1 MHKGCTVETM
11 SNPDYI
17 IVGSGAAGAIVANRL
32 STATGTASCT
42 VCLIEAGS
50 GGSNLYSRI
59 PAAFSKNLQNKNL
72 MWQFQTAPAD
82 ALGGRS
88 VYIPQG
94 KLAGGSTSINGLVYN
109 RGQAA
114 DFDHW
119 ESLGNTGWGHRDV
132 LPYFRRTETRVAN
145 LTGSD
150 DPDNQ
155 SQFRGSHGPVHVSDP
170 DRLDPV
176 CDAFINTIAS
186 HDVPTHNDYNGSS
199 QRGTGYY
206 QRFIKD
212 GRRVSADTA
221 FLDPVRANPNLDIK
235 TGAQV
240 VKILFDGKRA
250 TGVQL
255 ADGRTVKAN
264 REVIISA
271 GTVNSAKLLQLSGVG
286 SAKLLKPL
294 GIDIIHDL
302 PGVGENFQDHYFVRC
317 SARLKDNAPSLNLL
331 SRGPALLKEIW
342 RWQTGKQSI
351 LSYSPSIAYAFLN
364 SLDLQD
370 PVPDMQFVFTPGS
383 YQPGKVYV
391 LDKFPAATCGFT
403 QQRPMST
410 GHIRITSSDTN
421 AAPEIQPNY
430 MQHESDQQAVL
441 RGIKLSRKFLQSKP
455 LLDYFQSDE
464 VPGAAIQ
471 TDDELLE
478 FARATGN
485 TGYHLTGTCTMGPA
499 ANTMAVVGPDLKV
512 HGVQGLRV
520 IDASVMP
527 RVTSS
532 NTCAATM
539 MIGEKGADLILETTI
554 H

>member
-1 MHKGCTVETM
+1 M

-32 STATGTASCT
+32 CTATGTKQCT
-42 VCLIEAGS
+42 VCLIEAGT

-59 PAAFSKNLQNKNL
+59 PAAFSKNLQNKKL

-82 ALGGRS
+82 ALNGRT

-94 KLAGGSTSINGLVYN
+94 KLPGGSTSINGLVYN

-119 ESLGNTGWGHRDV
+119 ESLGNSGWAYRDV
-132 LPYFRRTETRVAN
+132 LPYFRRTETRAAN
-145 LTGSD
+145 LTDSD
-150 DPDNQ
+150 DQENQ
-155 SQFRGSHGPVHVSDP
+155 SQYRGSLGPVHVSDP

-176 CDAFINTIAS
+176 CDAFINAVS
-186 HDVPTHNDYNGSS
+186 SCGVPSHNDYNGSS

-206 QRFIKD
+206 QRFIKN
-212 GRRVSADTA
+212 GTRVSANTA
-221 FLDPVRANPNLDIK
+221 FIEPLKSHPNLEIK
-235 TGAQV
+235 TAAQV
-240 VKILFDGKRA
+240 VKILFGGKRA
-250 TGVQL
+250 TGVEL
-255 ADGRTVKAN
+255 ADGRIVNAN

-286 SAKLLKPL
+286 AANLLQPL
-294 GIDIIHDL
+294 GIPVVHNL
-302 PGVGENFQDHYFVRC
+302 PGVGENFQDHYFVRL
-317 SARLKDNAPSLNLL
+317 SARLKKNAPSLNKL
-331 SRGPALLKEIW
+331 SRGPKLLRELW
-342 RWQTGKQSI
+342 RWQTGKPSI

-364 SLDLQD
+364 TLDLQD
-370 PVPDMQFVFTPGS
+370 PTPDLQFVFTPGS

-403 QQRPMST
+403 QQRPASR
-410 GHIRITSSDTN
+410 GYIRITSPDPHTN
-421 AAPEIQPNY
+421 PELQPNY
-430 MQHESDQQAVL
+430 LQHETDQQAAL
-441 RGIKLSRKFLQSKP
+441 RGMKLSREFLQTAP
-455 LLDYFQSDE
+455 LSQYFDSEE
-464 VPGAAIQ
+464 VPGVSVQ
-471 TDDELLE
+471 TDDELLD

-485 TGYHLTGTCTMGPA
+485 TGYHLVGTCTMGPA
-499 ANTMAVVGPDLKV
+499 DNKMAVVGPDLKV

-527 RVTSS
+527 SVTSS

-539 MIGEKGADLILETTI
+539 MIGEKGSDMILETLV
-554 H
+554 

>member
-1 MHKGCTVETM
+1 M

-32 STATGTASCT
+32 SSATGARSCT
-42 VCLIEAGS
+42 VCLIEAGTS
-50 GGSNLYSRI
+50 GSNLYSKI
-59 PAAFSKNLQNKNL
+59 PAAFSKNLQNENL

-119 ESLGNTGWGHRDV
+119 ESLGNPGWGHRDV

-145 LTGSD
+145 LTATD

-155 SQFRGSHGPVHVSDP
+155 SQFRGSHGPVHISDP
-170 DRLDPV
+170 DRLDPI

-186 HDVPTHNDYNGSS
+186 CNVPKHNDYNASS

-221 FLDPVRANPNLDIK
+221 FLQPVKSLPNLDMIS
-235 TGAQV
+235 GAQV
-240 VKILFDGKRA
+240 VKILFEGKRA
-250 TGVQL
+250 TGVEL
-255 ADGRTVKAN
+255 ADGHTIKAN
-264 REVIISA
+264 REVVISA
-271 GTVNSAKLLQLSGVG
+271 GTVNSAKLLQLSGIG
-286 SAKLLKPL
+286 AAKLLKPL
-294 GIDIIHDL
+294 GINVVHDL

-317 SARLKDNAPSLNLL
+317 SARLKENAPSLNLL
-331 SRGPALLKEIW
+331 SRGPKLLREIW
-342 RWQTGKQSI
+342 RWQTGKPSI
-351 LSYSPSIAYAFLN
+351 LAYSPSIAYAFLN
-364 SLDLQD
+364 SNDLQD
-370 PVPDMQFVFTPGS
+370 PVPDLQFVFSPGS
-383 YQPGKVYV
+383 YQAGKVYV

-403 QQRPMST
+403 QQRPEST
-410 GHIRITSSDTN
+410 GHIRITSTDPD

-430 MQHESDQQAVL
+430 LQHESDQQAAL
-441 RGIKLSRKFLQSKP
+441 RGIKLSRQFLQSAP
-455 LLDYFQSDE
+455 LSDYFANEE
-464 VPGAAIQ
+464 VPGTDVQ
-471 TDDELLE
+471 TDDELLN

-499 ANTMAVVGPDLKV
+499 GNSMAVVGSDLKV
-512 HGVQGLRV
+512 HGVEGLRV

-539 MIGEKGADLILETTI
+539 MIGEKGADMILESI